1 MMTEVCIHSSDS
13 MLPARLNLAGALD
26 DILYRMGLYV
36 PTLGVRR
43 IVRELGEAGFQLG
56 VPAWRDI
63 GTAPK
68 DGTRIIGGTN
78 DEEDAFVCA
87 WDAHDGFGDGDWLAY
102 GSDVVRPTKW
112 IQMPA

>member
-1 MMTEVCIHSSDS
+1 MMSEKPIQTLDS
-13 MLPARLNLAGALD
+13 APQNLRNPAGALD

-36 PTLGVRR
+36 PPLGVRR

-56 VPAWRDI
+56 APAWREI

-87 WDAHDGFGDGDWLAY
+87 WDAHDGFGGGDWLAY
-102 GSDVVRPTKW
+102 GSDVVMPTKW
-112 IQMPA
+112 IPMPA